1 MKNKLAISMFG
12 QKRLSREGGIEIVVK
27 ELCTRMARDGCAV
40 TCYNRSGHHVSGA
53 EYDQKTEYEGIRQK
67 YVPTIEKKGL
77 AAVSS
82 SAFAALYSAF
92 GKYDVV
98 HIHAEGPAF
107 FSWLPKLFGKK
118 VVVTVH
124 GIDWQ
129 REKWKSGFGSK
140 FIRQGEKNAVK
151 YADEI
156 IVLSKGV
163 TSSRRNAYIGHN
175 CDQVTDR
182 TVLPND
188 VAKISVQMPIVLDD
202 VSEWNCTINANKA
215 VLELYHRGGG
225 PAHINLETTYSKK
238 KVTDIQPVRIIRR
251 FMKYDELPNITTQRV
266 CIFVGAHV
274 EMDDKLERAISEFCK
289 KYNGIVLCDHTSN
302 YRGEYR
308 AFCNI
313 VANQYYWK
321 STIQNVEL
329 MVHIGDI
336 SSSDYKI
343 QAKEVWRV
351 NPDGEIRDTFQ
362 KLYNVFEMKEVEF
375 FEYYNKKKKDY
386 SNNELLIAYHQEE
399 KEILSRMP
407 ELPFS
412 NIWIASVTA
421 KKLPADSVLHLG
433 IRNSLRSWNY
443 FDTQETVTGYSNTGG
458 FGIDGSLS
466 TVIGAA
472 LCHPDRLYYCVL
484 GDLAFFYDMNAL
496 GNRHVPSNIR
506 ILVVNNGLGF
516 EMKFPASWGYSI
528 ANSIGVSED
537 NYVCAAG
544 HYSSPDLIKSYVY
557 GLGFEYLKV
566 STKDQY
572 FDCLPKI
579 VSNEKQDRT
588 LVVEIVVN
596 SENEDAALNLIG
608 SIMVDE
614 SNAAK
619 AAIKKAIGK
628 KGIDAIKKMMGR

>member
-1 MKNKLAISMFG
+1 MSSCTDERNAQILIQVLKAHGIKKVIASPGTTNACLVSSMQSDPFF
-12 QKRLSREGGIEIVVK
+12 EIYSAP
-27 ELCTRMARDGCAV
+27 EE
-40 TCYNRSGHHVSGA
+40 RSGAYMACGMAAESG
-53 EYDQKTEYEGIRQK
+53 EP
-67 YVPTIEKKGL
+67 V
-77 AAVSS
+77 
-82 SAFAALYSAF
+82 
-92 GKYDVV
+92 
-98 HIHAEGPAF
+98 
-107 FSWLPKLFGKK
+107 
-118 VVVTVH
+118 
-124 GIDWQ
+124 
-129 REKWKSGFGSK
+129 
-140 FIRQGEKNAVK
+140 
-151 YADEI
+151 
-156 IVLSKGV
+156 VLSCTGATASRNYMPALTEAFYRKLPILTV

-386 SNNELLIAYHQEE
+386 SNNEFLSTYRHEE
-399 KEILSRMP
+399 KELFSKMP

-412 NIWIASVTA
+412 NIWVASVTA
-421 KKLPADSVLHLG
+421 ERLPANSVLHLG
-433 IRNSLRSWNY
+433 IRNSLRSWNF
-443 FDTQETVTGYSNTGG
+443 FDTKETVTGFSNTGG

-472 LCHPDRLYYCVL
+472 LCHPEKLYYCVL

-496 GNRHVPSNIR
+496 RLKHIKNNVHILLINNEGGSEFYFNKIWRNEASDLHTTARHKTKAELWVKSNDFIYLKATDKDSLEESLK
-506 ILVVNNGLGF
+506 IFMNEDNEKPVFLEVF
-516 EMKFPASWGYSI
+516 TEMKHDSQVIYDFFDLSRPKDAQSEVLRKSKDFLKSTIGQEK
-528 ANSIGVSED
+528 AN
-537 NYVCAAG
+537 
-544 HYSSPDLIKSYVY
+544 
-557 GLGFEYLKV
+557 
-566 STKDQY
+566 
-572 FDCLPKI
+572 KI
-579 VSNEKQDRT
+579 
-588 LVVEIVVN
+588 
-596 SENEDAALNLIG
+596 
-608 SIMVDE
+608 
-614 SNAAK
+614 
-619 AAIKKAIGK
+619 KAILK
-628 KGIDAIKKMMGR
+628 KN

>member
-1 MKNKLAISMFG
+1 MSSCTDERNAQILIQVLKAHGIKKVIASPGTTNACLVSSMQSDPFFEIYSAPEERSG
-12 QKRLSREGGIEIVVK
+12 AYMACGMAAEGGEPV
-27 ELCTRMARDGCAV
+27 
-40 TCYNRSGHHVSGA
+40 
-53 EYDQKTEYEGIRQK
+53 
-67 YVPTIEKKGL
+67 
-77 AAVSS
+77 VSS
-82 SAFAALYSAF
+82 CTGATASRNYMPALTEAFYR
-92 GKYDVV
+92 K
-98 HIHAEGPAF
+98 
-107 FSWLPKLFGKK
+107 LPIL
-118 VVVTVH
+118 T
-124 GIDWQ
+124 
-129 REKWKSGFGSK
+129 
-140 FIRQGEKNAVK
+140 
-151 YADEI
+151 
-156 IVLSKGV
+156 V

-202 VSEWNCTINANKA
+202 VSEWNCIINANKA

-238 KVTDIQPVRIIRR
+238 KVADIQPVRIIRR
-251 FMKYDELPNITTQRV
+251 FMKYDEFPNITAQRV

-313 VANQYYWK
+313 VADQYYWK

-375 FEYYNKKKKDY
+375 FEYYNKKKQDY
-386 SNNELLIAYHQEE
+386 SNSELLIAYHQEE

-407 ELPFS
+407 EFPFS

-421 KKLPADSVLHLG
+421 KKLPSNSVLHLG

-566 STKDQY
+566 STKEQY
-572 FDCLPKI
+572 LDCLPKI

-614 SNAAK
+614 SNVAK

>member
-1 MKNKLAISMFG
+1 MSSCTDERNAQILIQVLKAHGIKKVIASPGTTNACLVSSMQSDPFF
-12 QKRLSREGGIEIVVK
+12 EIYSAP
-27 ELCTRMARDGCAV
+27 EE
-40 TCYNRSGHHVSGA
+40 RSGAYMACGMAAESG
-53 EYDQKTEYEGIRQK
+53 EP
-67 YVPTIEKKGL
+67 V
-77 AAVSS
+77 
-82 SAFAALYSAF
+82 
-92 GKYDVV
+92 
-98 HIHAEGPAF
+98 
-107 FSWLPKLFGKK
+107 
-118 VVVTVH
+118 
-124 GIDWQ
+124 
-129 REKWKSGFGSK
+129 
-140 FIRQGEKNAVK
+140 
-151 YADEI
+151 
-156 IVLSKGV
+156 VLSCTGATASRNYMPALTEAFYRKLPILTV

-202 VSEWNCTINANKA
+202 VSEWNCIINANKA

-238 KVTDIQPVRIIRR
+238 KVADIQPVRIIRR
-251 FMKYDELPNITTQRV
+251 FMKYDEFPNITAQRV

-308 AFCNI
+308 AFCSI
-313 VANQYYWK
+313 VADQYYWK
-321 STIQNVEL
+321 STIQNVKL

-386 SNNELLIAYHQEE
+386 SNNELVIAYHQEE

-407 ELPFS
+407 EFPFS

-421 KKLPADSVLHLG
+421 KKLPSNSVLHLG

-566 STKDQY
+566 STKEQY
-572 FDCLPKI
+572 LDCLPKI

-614 SNAAK
+614 SNVAK

>member
-1 MKNKLAISMFG
+1 MSSCTDERNAQILIQVLKAHGIKKVIASPGTTNACLVSSMQSDPFF
-12 QKRLSREGGIEIVVK
+12 EIYSAP
-27 ELCTRMARDGCAV
+27 EE
-40 TCYNRSGHHVSGA
+40 RSGAYMACGMAAESG
-53 EYDQKTEYEGIRQK
+53 EP
-67 YVPTIEKKGL
+67 V
-77 AAVSS
+77 
-82 SAFAALYSAF
+82 
-92 GKYDVV
+92 
-98 HIHAEGPAF
+98 
-107 FSWLPKLFGKK
+107 
-118 VVVTVH
+118 
-124 GIDWQ
+124 
-129 REKWKSGFGSK
+129 
-140 FIRQGEKNAVK
+140 
-151 YADEI
+151 
-156 IVLSKGV
+156 VLSCTGATASRNYMPALTEAFYRKLPILTV

-202 VSEWNCTINANKA
+202 VSEWNCIINANKA

-238 KVTDIQPVRIIRR
+238 KVADIQPVRIIRR
-251 FMKYDELPNITTQRV
+251 FMKYDELPNITAQRV

-313 VANQYYWK
+313 VADQYYWK

-375 FEYYNKKKKDY
+375 FEYYNKKKQEY
-386 SNNELLIAYHQEE
+386 SNSELLIAYHQEE

-407 ELPFS
+407 EFPFS

-421 KKLPADSVLHLG
+421 KKLPSNSVLHLG

-566 STKDQY
+566 STKEQY
-572 FDCLPKI
+572 LDCLPKI

-614 SNAAK
+614 SNVAK

>member
-1 MKNKLAISMFG
+1 MSSCTDERNAQILIQVLKAHGIKKVIASPGTTNACLVSSMQSDPFF
-12 QKRLSREGGIEIVVK
+12 EIYSAP
-27 ELCTRMARDGCAV
+27 EE
-40 TCYNRSGHHVSGA
+40 RSGAYMACGMAAESG
-53 EYDQKTEYEGIRQK
+53 EP
-67 YVPTIEKKGL
+67 V
-77 AAVSS
+77 
-82 SAFAALYSAF
+82 
-92 GKYDVV
+92 
-98 HIHAEGPAF
+98 
-107 FSWLPKLFGKK
+107 
-118 VVVTVH
+118 
-124 GIDWQ
+124 
-129 REKWKSGFGSK
+129 
-140 FIRQGEKNAVK
+140 
-151 YADEI
+151 
-156 IVLSKGV
+156 VLSCTGATASRNYMPALTEAFYRKLPILTV

-202 VSEWNCTINANKA
+202 VSEWNCIINANKA

-238 KVTDIQPVRIIRR
+238 KVADIQPVRIIRR
-251 FMKYDELPNITTQRV
+251 FMKYDEFPNITAQRV

-313 VANQYYWK
+313 VADQYYWK

-375 FEYYNKKKKDY
+375 FEYYNKKKQDY
-386 SNNELLIAYHQEE
+386 SNSELLIAYHQEE

-407 ELPFS
+407 EFPFS

-421 KKLPADSVLHLG
+421 KKLPSNSVLHLG

-443 FDTQETVTGYSNTGG
+443 FDTQGTVTGYSNTGG

-566 STKDQY
+566 STKEQY
-572 FDCLPKI
+572 LDCLPKI

-614 SNAAK
+614 SNVAK

-628 KGIDAIKKMMGR
+628 KGIDAIKKIMGR

>member
-1 MKNKLAISMFG
+1 MSSCTDERNAQILIQVLKAHGIKKVIASPGTTNACLVSSMQSDPFF
-12 QKRLSREGGIEIVVK
+12 EIYSAP
-27 ELCTRMARDGCAV
+27 EE
-40 TCYNRSGHHVSGA
+40 RSGAYMACGMAAESG
-53 EYDQKTEYEGIRQK
+53 EP
-67 YVPTIEKKGL
+67 V
-77 AAVSS
+77 
-82 SAFAALYSAF
+82 
-92 GKYDVV
+92 
-98 HIHAEGPAF
+98 
-107 FSWLPKLFGKK
+107 
-118 VVVTVH
+118 
-124 GIDWQ
+124 
-129 REKWKSGFGSK
+129 
-140 FIRQGEKNAVK
+140 
-151 YADEI
+151 
-156 IVLSKGV
+156 VLSCTGATASRNYMPALTEAFYRKLPILTV

-202 VSEWNCTINANKA
+202 VSEWNCIINANKA

-238 KVTDIQPVRIIRR
+238 KVADIQPVRIIRR
-251 FMKYDELPNITTQRV
+251 FMKYDEFPNITAQRV

-313 VANQYYWK
+313 VADQYYWK

-375 FEYYNKKKKDY
+375 FEYYNKKKQDY
-386 SNNELLIAYHQEE
+386 SNSELLIAYHQEE

-407 ELPFS
+407 EFPFS

-421 KKLPADSVLHLG
+421 KKLPSNSVLHLG

-566 STKDQY
+566 STKEQY
-572 FDCLPKI
+572 LDCLPKI

-614 SNAAK
+614 SNVAK

-628 KGIDAIKKMMGR
+628 KGIDVIKKIMGR

>member
-1 MKNKLAISMFG
+1 MSSCTDERNAQILIQVLKAHGIKKVIASPGTTNACLVSSMQSDPFF
-12 QKRLSREGGIEIVVK
+12 EIYSAP
-27 ELCTRMARDGCAV
+27 EE
-40 TCYNRSGHHVSGA
+40 RSGAYMACGMAAESG
-53 EYDQKTEYEGIRQK
+53 EP
-67 YVPTIEKKGL
+67 V
-77 AAVSS
+77 
-82 SAFAALYSAF
+82 
-92 GKYDVV
+92 
-98 HIHAEGPAF
+98 
-107 FSWLPKLFGKK
+107 
-118 VVVTVH
+118 
-124 GIDWQ
+124 
-129 REKWKSGFGSK
+129 
-140 FIRQGEKNAVK
+140 
-151 YADEI
+151 
-156 IVLSKGV
+156 VLSCTGATASRNYMPALTEAFYRKLPILTV

-202 VSEWNCTINANKA
+202 VSEWNCIINANKA

-238 KVTDIQPVRIIRR
+238 KVADIQPVRIIRR
-251 FMKYDELPNITTQRV
+251 FMKYDEFPNITAQRV

-313 VANQYYWK
+313 VADQYYWK

-375 FEYYNKKKKDY
+375 FEYYNKKKQDY
-386 SNNELLIAYHQEE
+386 SNSELLIAYHQEE

-407 ELPFS
+407 EFPFS

-421 KKLPADSVLHLG
+421 KKLPSNSVLHLG

-614 SNAAK
+614 SNVAK

>member
-1 MKNKLAISMFG
+1 MSSCTDERNAQILIQVLKAHGIKKVIASPGTTNACLVSSMQSDPFF
-12 QKRLSREGGIEIVVK
+12 EIYSAP
-27 ELCTRMARDGCAV
+27 EE
-40 TCYNRSGHHVSGA
+40 RSGAYMACGMAAESG
-53 EYDQKTEYEGIRQK
+53 EP
-67 YVPTIEKKGL
+67 V
-77 AAVSS
+77 
-82 SAFAALYSAF
+82 
-92 GKYDVV
+92 
-98 HIHAEGPAF
+98 
-107 FSWLPKLFGKK
+107 
-118 VVVTVH
+118 
-124 GIDWQ
+124 
-129 REKWKSGFGSK
+129 
-140 FIRQGEKNAVK
+140 
-151 YADEI
+151 
-156 IVLSKGV
+156 VLSCTGATASRNYMPALTEAFYRKLPILTV

-202 VSEWNCTINANKA
+202 VSEWNCIINANKA

-225 PAHINLETTYSKK
+225 PAHINLETIYSKK
-238 KVTDIQPVRIIRR
+238 KVADIQPVRIIRR
-251 FMKYDELPNITTQRV
+251 FMKYDEFPNITAQRV

-313 VANQYYWK
+313 VADQYYWK

-375 FEYYNKKKKDY
+375 FEYYNKKKQDY
-386 SNNELLIAYHQEE
+386 SNSELLIAYHQEE

-407 ELPFS
+407 EFPFS

-421 KKLPADSVLHLG
+421 KKLPSNSVLHLG

-566 STKDQY
+566 STKEQY
-572 FDCLPKI
+572 LDCLPKI

-614 SNAAK
+614 SNVAK

-628 KGIDAIKKMMGR
+628 KGIDVIKKMMGR

>member
-1 MKNKLAISMFG
+1 MSSCTDERNAQILIQVLKAHGIKKVIASPGTTNACLVSSMQSDPFF
-12 QKRLSREGGIEIVVK
+12 EIYSAP
-27 ELCTRMARDGCAV
+27 EE
-40 TCYNRSGHHVSGA
+40 RSGAYMACGMAAESG
-53 EYDQKTEYEGIRQK
+53 EP
-67 YVPTIEKKGL
+67 V
-77 AAVSS
+77 
-82 SAFAALYSAF
+82 
-92 GKYDVV
+92 
-98 HIHAEGPAF
+98 
-107 FSWLPKLFGKK
+107 
-118 VVVTVH
+118 
-124 GIDWQ
+124 
-129 REKWKSGFGSK
+129 
-140 FIRQGEKNAVK
+140 
-151 YADEI
+151 
-156 IVLSKGV
+156 VLSCTGATASRNYMPALTEAFYRKLPILTV

-202 VSEWNCTINANKA
+202 VSEWNCIINANKA

-238 KVTDIQPVRIIRR
+238 KVADIQPVRIIRR
-251 FMKYDELPNITTQRV
+251 FMKYDEFPNITAQRV

-313 VANQYYWK
+313 VADQYYWK

-362 KLYNVFEMKEVEF
+362 KLYNVFEMKEIEF
-375 FEYYNKKKKDY
+375 FEYYNKKKQDY
-386 SNNELLIAYHQEE
+386 SNSELLIAYHQEE

-407 ELPFS
+407 EFPFS

-421 KKLPADSVLHLG
+421 KKLPSNSVLHLG

-566 STKDQY
+566 STKEQY
-572 FDCLPKI
+572 LDCLPKI

-614 SNAAK
+614 SNVAK

-628 KGIDAIKKMMGR
+628 KGIDAIKKIMGR

>member
-1 MKNKLAISMFG
+1 MSSCTDERNAQILIQVLKAHGIKKVIASPGTTNACLVSSMQSDPFF
-12 QKRLSREGGIEIVVK
+12 EIYSAP
-27 ELCTRMARDGCAV
+27 EEQ
-40 TCYNRSGHHVSGA
+40 SGA
-53 EYDQKTEYEGIRQK
+53 YMACGM
-67 YVPTIEKKGL
+67 
-77 AAVSS
+77 AA
-82 SAFAALYSAF
+82 
-92 GKYDVV
+92 
-98 HIHAEGPAF
+98 E
-107 FSWLPKLFGKK
+107 
-118 VVVTVH
+118 
-124 GIDWQ
+124 
-129 REKWKSGFGSK
+129 SG
-140 FIRQGEKNAVK
+140 EPV
-151 YADEI
+151 
-156 IVLSKGV
+156 VLSCTGATASRNYMPALTEAFYRKLPILTV

-202 VSEWNCTINANKA
+202 VSEWNCIINANKA

-238 KVTDIQPVRIIRR
+238 KVADIQPVRIIRR
-251 FMKYDELPNITTQRV
+251 FMKYDEFPNITAQRV

-313 VANQYYWK
+313 VADQYYWK

-375 FEYYNKKKKDY
+375 FEYYNKKKQDY
-386 SNNELLIAYHQEE
+386 SNSELLIAYHQEE

-407 ELPFS
+407 EFPFS

-421 KKLPADSVLHLG
+421 KKLPSNSVLHLG

-566 STKDQY
+566 STKEQY
-572 FDCLPKI
+572 LDCLPKI

-614 SNAAK
+614 SNVAK

>member
-1 MKNKLAISMFG
+1 MSSCTDELNAQILIQVLKAHGIKKVIASPGTTNACLVSSMQSDPFFEIYSAPEERSG
-12 QKRLSREGGIEIVVK
+12 AYMACGMAAEGGEPV
-27 ELCTRMARDGCAV
+27 
-40 TCYNRSGHHVSGA
+40 
-53 EYDQKTEYEGIRQK
+53 
-67 YVPTIEKKGL
+67 
-77 AAVSS
+77 
-82 SAFAALYSAF
+82 
-92 GKYDVV
+92 
-98 HIHAEGPAF
+98 
-107 FSWLPKLFGKK
+107 
-118 VVVTVH
+118 
-124 GIDWQ
+124 
-129 REKWKSGFGSK
+129 
-140 FIRQGEKNAVK
+140 
-151 YADEI
+151 
-156 IVLSKGV
+156 VLSCTGATASRNYMPALTEAFYRKLPILTV

-188 VAKISVQMPIVLDD
+188 VAKISVQMPIVLDG
-202 VSEWNCTINANKA
+202 VSEWNCIINANKA

-238 KVTDIQPVRIIRR
+238 KVADIQPVRIIRR
-251 FMKYDELPNITTQRV
+251 FMKYDEFPNITAQRV

-313 VANQYYWK
+313 VADQYYWK

-375 FEYYNKKKKDY
+375 FEYYNKKKQDY
-386 SNNELLIAYHQEE
+386 SNSELLIAYHQEE

-407 ELPFS
+407 EFPFS

-421 KKLPADSVLHLG
+421 KKLPSNSVLHLG

-566 STKDQY
+566 STKEQY
-572 FDCLPKI
+572 LDCLPKI

-614 SNAAK
+614 SNVAK

>member
-1 MKNKLAISMFG
+1 MFSCTDERNAQILIQVLKAHGIKKVIASPGTTNACLVSSMQSDPFF
-12 QKRLSREGGIEIVVK
+12 EIYSAP
-27 ELCTRMARDGCAV
+27 EE
-40 TCYNRSGHHVSGA
+40 RSGAYMACGMAAESG
-53 EYDQKTEYEGIRQK
+53 EP
-67 YVPTIEKKGL
+67 V
-77 AAVSS
+77 
-82 SAFAALYSAF
+82 
-92 GKYDVV
+92 
-98 HIHAEGPAF
+98 
-107 FSWLPKLFGKK
+107 
-118 VVVTVH
+118 
-124 GIDWQ
+124 
-129 REKWKSGFGSK
+129 
-140 FIRQGEKNAVK
+140 
-151 YADEI
+151 
-156 IVLSKGV
+156 VLSCTGATASRNYMPALTEAFYRKLPILTV

-202 VSEWNCTINANKA
+202 VSEWNCIINANKA

-238 KVTDIQPVRIIRR
+238 KVADIQPVRIIRR
-251 FMKYDELPNITTQRV
+251 FMKYDEFPNITAQRV

-362 KLYNVFEMKEVEF
+362 KLYNVFEMKEIEF
-375 FEYYNKKKKDY
+375 FEYYNKKKQDY
-386 SNNELLIAYHQEE
+386 SNSELLIAYHQEE

-407 ELPFS
+407 EFPFS

-421 KKLPADSVLHLG
+421 KKLPSDSVLHLG

-443 FDTQETVTGYSNTGG
+443 FETQETVTGYSNTGG

-566 STKDQY
+566 STKEQY
-572 FDCLPKI
+572 LDCLPKI

>member
-1 MKNKLAISMFG
+1 
-12 QKRLSREGGIEIVVK
+12 
-27 ELCTRMARDGCAV
+27 
-40 TCYNRSGHHVSGA
+40 
-53 EYDQKTEYEGIRQK
+53 
-67 YVPTIEKKGL
+67 
-77 AAVSS
+77 
-82 SAFAALYSAF
+82 
-92 GKYDVV
+92 
-98 HIHAEGPAF
+98 
-107 FSWLPKLFGKK
+107 
-118 VVVTVH
+118 
-124 GIDWQ
+124 
-129 REKWKSGFGSK
+129 
-140 FIRQGEKNAVK
+140 
-151 YADEI
+151 
-156 IVLSKGV
+156 
-163 TSSRRNAYIGHN
+163 
-175 CDQVTDR
+175 
-182 TVLPND
+182 
-188 VAKISVQMPIVLDD
+188 
-202 VSEWNCTINANKA
+202 
-215 VLELYHRGGG
+215 
-225 PAHINLETTYSKK
+225 
-238 KVTDIQPVRIIRR
+238 
-251 FMKYDELPNITTQRV
+251 MKYDELPNITTQRV

-274 EMDDKLERAISEFCK
+274 EMDDKLEREISEFCK

-619 AAIKKAIGK
+619 AAIKKVIGK

>member
-1 MKNKLAISMFG
+1 MSSCTDERNAQILIQVLKAHGIKKVIASPGTTNACLVSSMQSDPFF
-12 QKRLSREGGIEIVVK
+12 EIYSAP
-27 ELCTRMARDGCAV
+27 EE
-40 TCYNRSGHHVSGA
+40 RSGAYMACGMAAESG
-53 EYDQKTEYEGIRQK
+53 EP
-67 YVPTIEKKGL
+67 V
-77 AAVSS
+77 
-82 SAFAALYSAF
+82 
-92 GKYDVV
+92 
-98 HIHAEGPAF
+98 
-107 FSWLPKLFGKK
+107 
-118 VVVTVH
+118 
-124 GIDWQ
+124 
-129 REKWKSGFGSK
+129 
-140 FIRQGEKNAVK
+140 
-151 YADEI
+151 
-156 IVLSKGV
+156 VLSCTGATASRNYMPALTEAFYRKLPILTV

-202 VSEWNCTINANKA
+202 VSEWNCIINANKA

-238 KVTDIQPVRIIRR
+238 KVADIQPVRIIRR
-251 FMKYDELPNITTQRV
+251 FMKYDEFPNITAQRV

-289 KYNGIVLCDHTSN
+289 KYDGIVLCDHTSN

-313 VANQYYWK
+313 VADQYYWK

-375 FEYYNKKKKDY
+375 FEYYNKKKQDY
-386 SNNELLIAYHQEE
+386 SNSELLIAYHQEE

-407 ELPFS
+407 EFPFS

-421 KKLPADSVLHLG
+421 KKLPSNSVLHLG

-566 STKDQY
+566 STKEQY
-572 FDCLPKI
+572 LDCLPKI

-614 SNAAK
+614 SNVAK

>member
-1 MKNKLAISMFG
+1 MWRNIMSSCTDERNAQILIQVLKAHGIKKVIASPGTTNACLVSSMQSDPFF
-12 QKRLSREGGIEIVVK
+12 EIYSAP
-27 ELCTRMARDGCAV
+27 EE
-40 TCYNRSGHHVSGA
+40 RSGAYMACGMAAESG
-53 EYDQKTEYEGIRQK
+53 EP
-67 YVPTIEKKGL
+67 V
-77 AAVSS
+77 
-82 SAFAALYSAF
+82 
-92 GKYDVV
+92 
-98 HIHAEGPAF
+98 
-107 FSWLPKLFGKK
+107 
-118 VVVTVH
+118 
-124 GIDWQ
+124 
-129 REKWKSGFGSK
+129 
-140 FIRQGEKNAVK
+140 
-151 YADEI
+151 
-156 IVLSKGV
+156 VLSCTGATASRNYMPALTEAFYRKLPILTV

-202 VSEWNCTINANKA
+202 VSEWNCIINANKA

-238 KVTDIQPVRIIRR
+238 KVADIQPVRIIRR
-251 FMKYDELPNITTQRV
+251 FMKYDEFPNITAQRV

-313 VANQYYWK
+313 VADQYYWK

-375 FEYYNKKKKDY
+375 FEYYNKKKQDY
-386 SNNELLIAYHQEE
+386 SNSELLIAYHQEE

-407 ELPFS
+407 EFPFS

-421 KKLPADSVLHLG
+421 KKLPSNSVLHLG

-566 STKDQY
+566 STKEQY
-572 FDCLPKI
+572 LDCLPKI

-614 SNAAK
+614 SNVAK

-628 KGIDAIKKMMGR
+628 KGIDAIKKIMGR

>member
-1 MKNKLAISMFG
+1 MSSCTDERNAQILIQVLKAHGIKKVIASPGTTNACLVSSMQSDPFF
-12 QKRLSREGGIEIVVK
+12 EIYSAP
-27 ELCTRMARDGCAV
+27 EE
-40 TCYNRSGHHVSGA
+40 RSGAYMACGMAAESG
-53 EYDQKTEYEGIRQK
+53 EP
-67 YVPTIEKKGL
+67 V
-77 AAVSS
+77 
-82 SAFAALYSAF
+82 
-92 GKYDVV
+92 
-98 HIHAEGPAF
+98 
-107 FSWLPKLFGKK
+107 
-118 VVVTVH
+118 
-124 GIDWQ
+124 
-129 REKWKSGFGSK
+129 
-140 FIRQGEKNAVK
+140 
-151 YADEI
+151 
-156 IVLSKGV
+156 VLSCTGATASRNYMPALTEAFYRKLPILTV

-202 VSEWNCTINANKA
+202 VSEWNCIINANKA

-238 KVTDIQPVRIIRR
+238 KVADIQPVRIIRR
-251 FMKYDELPNITTQRV
+251 FMKYDEFPNITAQRV

-386 SNNELLIAYHQEE
+386 SNNELLIAYRQEE

>member
-1 MKNKLAISMFG
+1 MIASPGTTNACLVSSMQSDPFF
-12 QKRLSREGGIEIVVK
+12 EIYSAP
-27 ELCTRMARDGCAV
+27 EE
-40 TCYNRSGHHVSGA
+40 RSGAYMACGMAAESG
-53 EYDQKTEYEGIRQK
+53 EP
-67 YVPTIEKKGL
+67 V
-77 AAVSS
+77 
-82 SAFAALYSAF
+82 
-92 GKYDVV
+92 
-98 HIHAEGPAF
+98 
-107 FSWLPKLFGKK
+107 
-118 VVVTVH
+118 
-124 GIDWQ
+124 
-129 REKWKSGFGSK
+129 
-140 FIRQGEKNAVK
+140 
-151 YADEI
+151 
-156 IVLSKGV
+156 VLSCTGATASRNYMPALTEAFYRKLPILTV

-202 VSEWNCTINANKA
+202 VSEWNCIINANKA

-238 KVTDIQPVRIIRR
+238 KVADIQPVRIIRR
-251 FMKYDELPNITTQRV
+251 FMKYDEFPNITAQRV

-313 VANQYYWK
+313 VADQYYWK

-375 FEYYNKKKKDY
+375 FEYYNKKKQEY
-386 SNNELLIAYHQEE
+386 SNSELLIAYHQEE

-407 ELPFS
+407 EFPFS

-421 KKLPADSVLHLG
+421 KKLPSNSVLHLG

-566 STKDQY
+566 STKEQY
-572 FDCLPKI
+572 LDCLPKI

-614 SNAAK
+614 SNVAK

>member
-1 MKNKLAISMFG
+1 MSSCTDERNAQILIQVLKAHGIKKVIASPGTTNACLVSSMQSDPFF
-12 QKRLSREGGIEIVVK
+12 EIYSAP
-27 ELCTRMARDGCAV
+27 EE
-40 TCYNRSGHHVSGA
+40 RSGAYMACGMAAESG
-53 EYDQKTEYEGIRQK
+53 EP
-67 YVPTIEKKGL
+67 V
-77 AAVSS
+77 
-82 SAFAALYSAF
+82 
-92 GKYDVV
+92 
-98 HIHAEGPAF
+98 
-107 FSWLPKLFGKK
+107 
-118 VVVTVH
+118 
-124 GIDWQ
+124 
-129 REKWKSGFGSK
+129 
-140 FIRQGEKNAVK
+140 
-151 YADEI
+151 
-156 IVLSKGV
+156 VLSCTGATASRNYMPALTEAFYRKLPILTV

-202 VSEWNCTINANKA
+202 VSEWNCIINANKA

-238 KVTDIQPVRIIRR
+238 KVADIQPVRIIRR
-251 FMKYDELPNITTQRV
+251 FMKYDEFPNITAQRV

-313 VANQYYWK
+313 VADQYYWK

-343 QAKEVWRV
+343 QEKEVWRV

-375 FEYYNKKKKDY
+375 FEYYNKKKQDY
-386 SNNELLIAYHQEE
+386 SNSELLIAYHQEE

-407 ELPFS
+407 EFPFS

-421 KKLPADSVLHLG
+421 KKLPSNSVLHLG

-566 STKDQY
+566 STKEQY
-572 FDCLPKI
+572 LDCLPKI

-614 SNAAK
+614 SNVAK

>member
-1 MKNKLAISMFG
+1 
-12 QKRLSREGGIEIVVK
+12 
-27 ELCTRMARDGCAV
+27 
-40 TCYNRSGHHVSGA
+40 
-53 EYDQKTEYEGIRQK
+53 
-67 YVPTIEKKGL
+67 
-77 AAVSS
+77 
-82 SAFAALYSAF
+82 
-92 GKYDVV
+92 
-98 HIHAEGPAF
+98 
-107 FSWLPKLFGKK
+107 
-118 VVVTVH
+118 
-124 GIDWQ
+124 
-129 REKWKSGFGSK
+129 
-140 FIRQGEKNAVK
+140 
-151 YADEI
+151 
-156 IVLSKGV
+156 
-163 TSSRRNAYIGHN
+163 
-175 CDQVTDR
+175 
-182 TVLPND
+182 
-188 VAKISVQMPIVLDD
+188 
-202 VSEWNCTINANKA
+202 
-215 VLELYHRGGG
+215 
-225 PAHINLETTYSKK
+225 
-238 KVTDIQPVRIIRR
+238 
-251 FMKYDELPNITTQRV
+251 MKYDELPNITTQRV

-362 KLYNVFEMKEVEF
+362 KLYNVFEMKEIEF
-375 FEYYNKKKKDY
+375 FEYYNKKKQDY
-386 SNNELLIAYHQEE
+386 SNSELLIAYHQEE

-407 ELPFS
+407 EFPFS

-421 KKLPADSVLHLG
+421 KKLPSDSVLHLG

-443 FDTQETVTGYSNTGG
+443 FETQETVTGYSNTGG

-566 STKDQY
+566 STKEQY
-572 FDCLPKI
+572 LDCLPKI
-579 VSNEKQDRT
+579 VSNEKQDRP
-588 LVVEIVVN
+588 LVVEIIVN

>member
-1 MKNKLAISMFG
+1 MSSCTDERNAQILIQVLKAHGIKKVIASPGTTNACLVSSMQSDPFF
-12 QKRLSREGGIEIVVK
+12 EIYSAP
-27 ELCTRMARDGCAV
+27 EE
-40 TCYNRSGHHVSGA
+40 RSGAYMACGMAAESG
-53 EYDQKTEYEGIRQK
+53 EP
-67 YVPTIEKKGL
+67 V
-77 AAVSS
+77 
-82 SAFAALYSAF
+82 
-92 GKYDVV
+92 
-98 HIHAEGPAF
+98 
-107 FSWLPKLFGKK
+107 
-118 VVVTVH
+118 
-124 GIDWQ
+124 
-129 REKWKSGFGSK
+129 
-140 FIRQGEKNAVK
+140 
-151 YADEI
+151 
-156 IVLSKGV
+156 VLSCTGATASRNYMPALTEAFYRKLPILTV

-202 VSEWNCTINANKA
+202 VSEWNCIINANKA

-238 KVTDIQPVRIIRR
+238 KVADIQPVRIIRR
-251 FMKYDELPNITTQRV
+251 FMKYDEFPNITAQRV

-313 VANQYYWK
+313 VADQYYWK

-375 FEYYNKKKKDY
+375 FEYYNKKKQDY
-386 SNNELLIAYHQEE
+386 SNSELLIAYHQEE

-407 ELPFS
+407 EFPFS

-421 KKLPADSVLHLG
+421 KKLPSNSVLHLG

-443 FDTQETVTGYSNTGG
+443 FDTQETITGYSNTGG

-566 STKDQY
+566 STKEQY
-572 FDCLPKI
+572 LDCLPKI

-614 SNAAK
+614 SNVAK

>member
-1 MKNKLAISMFG
+1 MSSCTDERNAQILIQVLKAHGIKKVIASPGTTNACLVSSMQSDPFF
-12 QKRLSREGGIEIVVK
+12 EIYSAP
-27 ELCTRMARDGCAV
+27 EE
-40 TCYNRSGHHVSGA
+40 RSGAYMACGMAAESG
-53 EYDQKTEYEGIRQK
+53 EP
-67 YVPTIEKKGL
+67 V
-77 AAVSS
+77 
-82 SAFAALYSAF
+82 
-92 GKYDVV
+92 
-98 HIHAEGPAF
+98 
-107 FSWLPKLFGKK
+107 
-118 VVVTVH
+118 
-124 GIDWQ
+124 
-129 REKWKSGFGSK
+129 
-140 FIRQGEKNAVK
+140 
-151 YADEI
+151 
-156 IVLSKGV
+156 VLSCTGATASRNYMPALTEAFYRKLPILTV

-202 VSEWNCTINANKA
+202 VSEWNCIINANKA

-238 KVTDIQPVRIIRR
+238 KVADIQPVRIIRR
-251 FMKYDELPNITTQRV
+251 FMKYDEFPNITAQRV

-313 VANQYYWK
+313 VADQYYWK

-375 FEYYNKKKKDY
+375 FEYYNKKKQDY
-386 SNNELLIAYHQEE
+386 SNSELLIAYHQEE

-407 ELPFS
+407 EFPFS

-421 KKLPADSVLHLG
+421 KKLPSNSVLHLG

-566 STKDQY
+566 STKEQY
-572 FDCLPKI
+572 LDCLPKI

-614 SNAAK
+614 SNVAK

-628 KGIDAIKKMMGR
+628 KGIDEIKKMMGR

>member
-1 MKNKLAISMFG
+1 MWRNIMSSCTDERNAQILIQVLKAHGIKKVIASPGTTNACLVSSMQSDPFF
-12 QKRLSREGGIEIVVK
+12 EIYSAP
-27 ELCTRMARDGCAV
+27 EE
-40 TCYNRSGHHVSGA
+40 RSGAYMACGMAAESG
-53 EYDQKTEYEGIRQK
+53 EP
-67 YVPTIEKKGL
+67 V
-77 AAVSS
+77 
-82 SAFAALYSAF
+82 
-92 GKYDVV
+92 
-98 HIHAEGPAF
+98 
-107 FSWLPKLFGKK
+107 
-118 VVVTVH
+118 
-124 GIDWQ
+124 
-129 REKWKSGFGSK
+129 
-140 FIRQGEKNAVK
+140 
-151 YADEI
+151 
-156 IVLSKGV
+156 VLSCTGATASRNYMPALTEAFYRKLPILTV

-202 VSEWNCTINANKA
+202 VSEWNCIINANKA

-238 KVTDIQPVRIIRR
+238 KVADIQPVRIIRR
-251 FMKYDELPNITTQRV
+251 FMKYDEFPNITAQRV

-313 VANQYYWK
+313 VADQYYWK

-375 FEYYNKKKKDY
+375 FEYYNKKKQDY
-386 SNNELLIAYHQEE
+386 SNSELLIAYHQEE

-407 ELPFS
+407 EFPFS

-421 KKLPADSVLHLG
+421 KKLPSNSVLHLG

-566 STKDQY
+566 STKEQY
-572 FDCLPKI
+572 LDCLPKI

-596 SENEDAALNLIG
+596 SEIEDAALNLIG

-614 SNAAK
+614 SNVAK

-628 KGIDAIKKMMGR
+628 KGIDAIKKNDGEVNYEYLDFRRHRFDRTGLNRIVEKYSLECICYYQNKKRKCTEHYIFTRKCT

>member
-1 MKNKLAISMFG
+1 MSSCTDERNAQILIQVLKAHGIKKVIASPGTTNACLVSSMQSDPFF
-12 QKRLSREGGIEIVVK
+12 EIYSAP
-27 ELCTRMARDGCAV
+27 EE
-40 TCYNRSGHHVSGA
+40 RSGAYMACGMAAESG
-53 EYDQKTEYEGIRQK
+53 EP
-67 YVPTIEKKGL
+67 V
-77 AAVSS
+77 
-82 SAFAALYSAF
+82 
-92 GKYDVV
+92 
-98 HIHAEGPAF
+98 
-107 FSWLPKLFGKK
+107 
-118 VVVTVH
+118 
-124 GIDWQ
+124 
-129 REKWKSGFGSK
+129 
-140 FIRQGEKNAVK
+140 
-151 YADEI
+151 
-156 IVLSKGV
+156 VLSCTGATASRNYMPALTEAFYRKLPILTV

-202 VSEWNCTINANKA
+202 VSEWNCIINANKA

-238 KVTDIQPVRIIRR
+238 KVADIQPVRIIRR
-251 FMKYDELPNITTQRV
+251 FMKYDEFPNITAQRV

-313 VANQYYWK
+313 VADQYYWK

-375 FEYYNKKKKDY
+375 FEYYNKRKQDY
-386 SNNELLIAYHQEE
+386 SNSELLIAYHQEE

-407 ELPFS
+407 EFPFS

-421 KKLPADSVLHLG
+421 KKLPSNSVLHLG

-443 FDTQETVTGYSNTGG
+443 FDTQGTVTGYSNTGG

-566 STKDQY
+566 STKEQY
-572 FDCLPKI
+572 LDCLPKI

-614 SNAAK
+614 SNVAK

-628 KGIDAIKKMMGR
+628 KGIDAIKKIMGR

>member
-1 MKNKLAISMFG
+1 MSSCTDERNAQILIQVLKAHGIKKVIASPGTTNACLVSSMQSDPFFEIYSAPEERSG
-12 QKRLSREGGIEIVVK
+12 AYMACGMAAEGGEPV
-27 ELCTRMARDGCAV
+27 
-40 TCYNRSGHHVSGA
+40 
-53 EYDQKTEYEGIRQK
+53 
-67 YVPTIEKKGL
+67 
-77 AAVSS
+77 
-82 SAFAALYSAF
+82 
-92 GKYDVV
+92 
-98 HIHAEGPAF
+98 
-107 FSWLPKLFGKK
+107 
-118 VVVTVH
+118 
-124 GIDWQ
+124 
-129 REKWKSGFGSK
+129 
-140 FIRQGEKNAVK
+140 
-151 YADEI
+151 
-156 IVLSKGV
+156 VLSCTGATASRNYMPALTEAFYRKLPILTV

-202 VSEWNCTINANKA
+202 VSEWNCIINANKA

-238 KVTDIQPVRIIRR
+238 KVADIQPVRIIRR
-251 FMKYDELPNITTQRV
+251 FMKYDEFPNITAQRV

-313 VANQYYWK
+313 VADQYYWK

-375 FEYYNKKKKDY
+375 FEYYNKKKQDY
-386 SNNELLIAYHQEE
+386 SNSELLIAYQQEE

-407 ELPFS
+407 EFPFS

-421 KKLPADSVLHLG
+421 KKLPSNSVLHLG

-566 STKDQY
+566 STKEQY
-572 FDCLPKI
+572 LDCLPKI
-579 VSNEKQDRT
+579 VSNEKRDRT

-614 SNAAK
+614 SNVAK

-628 KGIDAIKKMMGR
+628 KGIDVIKKMMGR

>member
-1 MKNKLAISMFG
+1 MSSCTDERNAQILIQVLKAHGIKKVIASPGTTNACLVSSMQSDPFF
-12 QKRLSREGGIEIVVK
+12 EIYSAP
-27 ELCTRMARDGCAV
+27 EE
-40 TCYNRSGHHVSGA
+40 RSGAYMACGMAAESG
-53 EYDQKTEYEGIRQK
+53 EP
-67 YVPTIEKKGL
+67 V
-77 AAVSS
+77 
-82 SAFAALYSAF
+82 
-92 GKYDVV
+92 
-98 HIHAEGPAF
+98 
-107 FSWLPKLFGKK
+107 
-118 VVVTVH
+118 
-124 GIDWQ
+124 
-129 REKWKSGFGSK
+129 
-140 FIRQGEKNAVK
+140 
-151 YADEI
+151 
-156 IVLSKGV
+156 VLSCTGATASRNYMPALTEAFYRKLPILTV

-202 VSEWNCTINANKA
+202 VSEWNCIINANKA

-238 KVTDIQPVRIIRR
+238 KVADIQPVRIIRR
-251 FMKYDELPNITTQRV
+251 FMKYDEFPNITAQRV

-496 GNRHVPSNIR
+496 GNRHVPSTIR

-614 SNAAK
+614 SNVAK

>member
-1 MKNKLAISMFG
+1 
-12 QKRLSREGGIEIVVK
+12 
-27 ELCTRMARDGCAV
+27 
-40 TCYNRSGHHVSGA
+40 
-53 EYDQKTEYEGIRQK
+53 
-67 YVPTIEKKGL
+67 
-77 AAVSS
+77 
-82 SAFAALYSAF
+82 
-92 GKYDVV
+92 
-98 HIHAEGPAF
+98 
-107 FSWLPKLFGKK
+107 
-118 VVVTVH
+118 
-124 GIDWQ
+124 
-129 REKWKSGFGSK
+129 
-140 FIRQGEKNAVK
+140 
-151 YADEI
+151 
-156 IVLSKGV
+156 
-163 TSSRRNAYIGHN
+163 
-175 CDQVTDR
+175 
-182 TVLPND
+182 
-188 VAKISVQMPIVLDD
+188 
-202 VSEWNCTINANKA
+202 
-215 VLELYHRGGG
+215 
-225 PAHINLETTYSKK
+225 
-238 KVTDIQPVRIIRR
+238 
-251 FMKYDELPNITTQRV
+251 MKYDELPNITTQRV

-386 SNNELLIAYHQEE
+386 SNNELLIAYRQEE

-484 GDLAFFYDMNAL
+484 GDLAFFLTILAL
-496 GNRHVPSNIR
+496 
-506 ILVVNNGLGF
+506 IL
-516 EMKFPASWGYSI
+516 
-528 ANSIGVSED
+528 
-537 NYVCAAG
+537 
-544 HYSSPDLIKSYVY
+544 
-557 GLGFEYLKV
+557 
-566 STKDQY
+566 
-572 FDCLPKI
+572 
-579 VSNEKQDRT
+579 
-588 LVVEIVVN
+588 
-596 SENEDAALNLIG
+596 
-608 SIMVDE
+608 
-614 SNAAK
+614 
-619 AAIKKAIGK
+619 
-628 KGIDAIKKMMGR
+628 

>member
-1 MKNKLAISMFG
+1 MSSCTDERNAQILIQVLKAHGIKKVIASPGTTNACLVSSMQSDPFF
-12 QKRLSREGGIEIVVK
+12 EIYSAP
-27 ELCTRMARDGCAV
+27 EE
-40 TCYNRSGHHVSGA
+40 RSGAYMACGMAAESG
-53 EYDQKTEYEGIRQK
+53 EP
-67 YVPTIEKKGL
+67 V
-77 AAVSS
+77 
-82 SAFAALYSAF
+82 
-92 GKYDVV
+92 
-98 HIHAEGPAF
+98 
-107 FSWLPKLFGKK
+107 
-118 VVVTVH
+118 
-124 GIDWQ
+124 
-129 REKWKSGFGSK
+129 
-140 FIRQGEKNAVK
+140 
-151 YADEI
+151 
-156 IVLSKGV
+156 VLSCTGATASRNYMPALTEAFYRKLPILTV

-202 VSEWNCTINANKA
+202 VSEWNCIINANKA

-238 KVTDIQPVRIIRR
+238 KVADIQPVRIIRR
-251 FMKYDELPNITTQRV
+251 FMKYDEFPNITAQRV

-313 VANQYYWK
+313 VADQYYWK

-362 KLYNVFEMKEVEF
+362 KLYNVFEMKDVEF
-375 FEYYNKKKKDY
+375 FEYYNKKKQDY
-386 SNNELLIAYHQEE
+386 SNSELLIAYHQEE

-407 ELPFS
+407 EFPFS

-421 KKLPADSVLHLG
+421 KKLPSNSVLHLG

-566 STKDQY
+566 STKEQY
-572 FDCLPKI
+572 LDCLPKI

-614 SNAAK
+614 SNVAK

-628 KGIDAIKKMMGR
+628 KGIDVIKKMMGR